1 MKPEI
6 LQPSRV
12 VGNAN
17 TQQNI
22 HPQMENQTNNSA
34 AAEREIDATSCNQP
48 DAYDVSVEESLST
61 LFTG

>member
-1 MKPEI
+1 M
-6 LQPSRV
+6 QTRS
-12 VGNAN
+12 

-34 AAEREIDATSCNQP
+34 AAERGIDATSCTQP